1 VRTTAANEPPER
13 HSTISGRDPKA
24 LIRYAIAMTALAAIV
39 LWAAYIVRDA
49 LLIVYVSVLL
59 SIGFSPIVRII
70 ERQKV
75 LPVARR
81 LPRWLAIL
89 VLYVAIIGTVAI
101 VISLVFPPLVE
112 QATAL
117 WQKFPD
123 LFERAQAFLMRKGL
137 LNQHVTMREA
147 VAAAPGSSGDAV
159 GKVAGAV
166 ANVAGGVFGVITI
179 LILTFYM
186 LVDSGS
192 LRQQALRLFPKH
204 LRERANAA
212 SLVVMEKIS
221 AWLIGQ
227 LLLAGTIGA
236 SSAIGLWALGI
247 PFFYV
252 LALLSAIGEMIP
264 IVGPIL
270 SAIPAIAVASTL
282 GLQKVIAVII
292 FFLVQQQLEN
302 HILVP
307 KIMSRQVGVS
317 PVTVI
322 ISLLIGGALM
332 GVVGALLAVPT
343 AAILQVIA
351 AEIVENDPGG
361 QSTKTSKK

>member
-1 VRTTAANEPPER
+1 
-13 HSTISGRDPKA
+13 
-24 LIRYAIAMTALAAIV
+24 MTALAVIV
-39 LWAAYIVRDA
+39 LWAAFIVRNA
-49 LLIVYVSVLL
+49 LLIVYVSVLF
-59 SIGFSPIVRII
+59 SIGFSPIVRVI
-70 ERQKV
+70 ERQKM

-89 VLYVAIIGTVAI
+89 ILYVAILGTVAI
-101 VISLVFPPLVE
+101 VISLIFPPLVE
-112 QATAL
+112 QASAL
-117 WQKFPD
+117 WKKFPD

-137 LNQHVTMREA
+137 LNQHVTMGEA
-147 VAAAPGSSGDAV
+147 VAATPGGGGDAV
-159 GKVAGAV
+159 GKVVGAV

-186 LVDSGS
+186 LVDSWS
-192 LRQQALRLFPKH
+192 LREQALRLFPKH
-204 LRERANAA
+204 QRARVDAA
-212 SLVVMEKIS
+212 SRVVMEKVS

-227 LLLAGTIGA
+227 LLLAGAIGG

-282 GLQKVIAVII
+282 GIKKVIAVII
-292 FFLVQQQLEN
+292 FFLIQQQLEN

-322 ISLLIGGALM
+322 ISLLIGGALL

-351 AEIVENDPGG
+351 AEIVDNEGAGDT
-361 QSTKTSKK
+361 TKTSKK

>member
-1 VRTTAANEPPER
+1 MTTESPEQQR
-13 HSTISGRDPKA
+13 A
-24 LIRYAIAMTALAAIV
+24 LIRYAIAMTALALIV
-39 LWAAYIVRDA
+39 LWAAFIVRDA

-89 VLYVAIIGTVAI
+89 ILYVAIIGTVAI
-101 VISLVFPPLVE
+101 VISLIFPPLVE
-112 QATAL
+112 QASAL
-117 WQKFPD
+117 WKKFPE
-123 LFERAQAFLMRKGL
+123 LFERAQAFLMRKGIL
-137 LNQHVTMREA
+137 KQHVTMGEA
-147 VAAAPGSSGDAV
+147 VAATPGGGGDAV
-159 GKVAGAV
+159 GKVAGAI
-166 ANVAGGVFGVITI
+166 ANVAGGLFGVITI

-186 LVDSGS
+186 LVDSWS
-192 LRQQALRLFPKH
+192 LREQALRLFPRH
-204 LRERANAA
+204 QRARVDAA
-212 SLVVMEKIS
+212 SRVVMEKVS

-227 LLLAGTIGA
+227 LLLAGAIGG

-282 GLQKVIAVII
+282 GVKKVIAVII
-292 FFLVQQQLEN
+292 FFLIQQQLEN

-322 ISLLIGGALM
+322 ISLLIGGALL

-351 AEIVENDPGG
+351 AEIVANEG
-361 QSTKTSKK
+361 SVETTKTSKK